1 MAYNPP
7 VEPENTPKDS
17 TQYKNSS
24 NFGSINNHLLVR
36 IRRCDDKGNL
46 IEGETDQVTA
56 LGLEGDLGIDNQ
68 YTSPFENSNPEQKLP
83 TLLAQ
88 LQSGNW
94 AETFDII
101 FGTAGSDSI
110 DSTQEKL
117 RSLKGHTSLT
127 KENSTQIFTS
137 TNPVSMPF
145 SLYFETWENAKT
157 EVEDQLDL
165 LKMWSLPEELSDQS
179 LLASFVQEKTLESLF
194 PSKVPPFV
202 AVYYGGKRYAPL
214 LIQTYSESLTMP
226 KDSEGNRMFVT
237 IPVNFLSREAWDK
250 NNISKLYLG

>member
-1 MAYNPP
+1 MAFNPP
-7 VEPENTPKDS
+7 VEPENTPKEP

-46 IEGETDQVTA
+46 LEGEADQITA
-56 LGLEGDLGIDNQ
+56 LGIDGEMTIDNQ

-94 AETFDII
+94 VDTVNVL
-101 FGTAGSDSI
+101 FGTAGADLSDA
-110 DSTQEKL
+110 TQEKL
-117 RSLKGHTSLT
+117 RYLNGRSSLT

-137 TNPVSMPF
+137 TNPVNMPF
-145 SLYFETWENAKT
+145 TLYFEAWEDAKN

-165 LKMWSLPEELSDQS
+165 LKQWSLPEELSDQS
-179 LLASFVQEKTLESLF
+179 LLASFAQERTLESLF

-214 LIQTYSESLTMP
+214 LIQSYSESLTMP
-226 KDSEGNRMFVT
+226 KDSKGNRMFITV
-237 IPVNFLSREAWDK
+237 PVNFLSREAWDK